1 MSKEALMKFREEV
14 MADEGLQQECREL
27 MFEGPDRRRRAMKY
41 VTEKGLSFSLD
52 EFFDFLENPGDEV
65 ELHELE
71 LDFVVGGQ
79 VGTQGGGC

>member
-1 MSKEALMKFREEV
+1 MNIEPLMKAREAV
-14 MADEGLQQECREL
+14 MADEGLQQDIQEM
-27 MFEGPDRRRRAMKY
+27 MFDGPDRRRRAMKY
-41 VTEKGLSFSLD
+41 IKEKGLSFSLD

-79 VGTQGGGC
+79 QHQGGC

>member
-1 MSKEALMKFREEV
+1 MSKEALMKARQAV
-14 MADEGLQQECREL
+14 MADEGLQQDIREL
-27 MFEGPDRRRRAMKY
+27 MFEGSNKRRRAEKY
-41 VTEKGLSFSLD
+41 LKEKGWGFSLY

-79 VGTQGGGC
+79 AMERS

>member
-14 MADEGLQQECREL
+14 MADDGLQQECREL
-27 MFEGPDRRRRAMKY
+27 MFEGPDRRRRAGKY
-41 VTEKGLSFSLD
+41 LREKGLAFSLP
-52 EFFDFLENPGDEV
+52 EFFDFLENPGDDV

-79 VGTQGGGC
+79 AGASGGC

>member
-1 MSKEALMKFREEV
+1 MSKEALMKFREAV

-27 MFEGPDRRRRAMKY
+27 MFEGPNKRRRAEKY
-41 VTEKGLSFSLD
+41 LKEKGWGFSLN
-52 EFFDFLENPGDEV
+52 EFFEFLENPGDEV

-79 VGTQGGGC
+79 HSSDSS

>member
-14 MADEGLQQECREL
+14 MADEGLQQDIQEL

-65 ELHELE
+65 ELHDLE

-79 VGTQGGGC
+79 DGGSGC